1 MEGIEGAQEL
11 RKAVDK
17 LPKDLI
23 NKKSEKPSVENE
35 ILPPKSTSPKLEMP
49 QTPEEAASQ
58 VVELSSGV
66 EKLRE
71 QGFAPKKEGVDKE
84 KPKNKYIVDEEMI
97 ESLTKV
103 YDIPRK
109 ELKQRLDEI
118 AEKTKK
124 YESLSKLSQISLKMK
139 TAAGEKLAKMLP
151 ATGEKLAKM
160 LSATLEKLDT
170 SSMKFK
176 LAVVATMV
184 TTGLEIG
191 IPGPFI
197 KNMIQLIVNALGS
210 L

>member
-1 MEGIEGAQEL
+1 
-11 RKAVDK
+11 
-17 LPKDLI
+17 
-23 NKKSEKPSVENE
+23 
-35 ILPPKSTSPKLEMP
+35 MP

-151 ATGEKLAKM
+151 AT
-160 LSATLEKLDT
+160 LEKLDT

-191 IPGPFI
+191 VPGPFI